1 MILSGQLITEGWL
14 WGFGCKYLLFVNSA
28 INQEHPEEFDAAE
41 SEDEKEPEPDN
52 DVEMDVD
59 SSSED
64 EDFTTKLQKAK
75 VR

>member
-1 MILSGQLITEGWL
+1 MLVIT
-14 WGFGCKYLLFVNSA
+14 CSVY
-28 INQEHPEEFDAAE
+28 QEHPEEFDAAE